1 MHRPAVPIYIYI
13 YICSFHLCTPVL
25 KQPRDSTFFQGM
37 LVKSQFF
44 GRKQTKSPNWNHS
57 CFGISFGPGVLH
69 IWISCPT
76 TSCWCRQVGTDR
88 PPTGMI
94 PELSSFVQSV
104 HRPRC
109 QGDKGEISWRDV
121 TYGAEA
127 GCFGRRERIY
137 REATGLQV
145 CVSFFGAGWEQKV
158 FWGKVWTFFWW
169 FFWIGNSNCCVAS
182 CYLSFWTWHCDYV
195 LCILMCFCKSIY
207 HFSWIMDHPS
217 FSATKTTFPAVWS
230 P

>member
-1 MHRPAVPIYIYI
+1 
-13 YICSFHLCTPVL
+13 
-25 KQPRDSTFFQGM
+25 M
-37 LVKSQFF
+37 LVKSQFLE
-44 GRKQTKSPNWNHS
+44 GTKNQVIIETHS

-76 TSCWCRQVGTDR
+76 TSSWCRQVGTDR

-94 PELSSFVQSV
+94 PEPASFVQAV

-127 GCFGRRERIY
+127 GCFKRRERIY

-145 CVSFFGAGWEQKV
+145 YVSFFGAGWEQKGV
-158 FWGKVWTFFWW
+158 RGKVWTFFWW
-169 FFWIGNSNCCVAS
+169 SFWIGNSNCCVAS

-195 LCILMCFCKSIY
+195 LCVFANQSIIS
-207 HFSWIMDHPS
+207 HGSWITLHSRQQKRP
-217 FSATKTTFPAVWS
+217 FPPFGHLKRWFFRKGIPPTS
-230 P
+230 H